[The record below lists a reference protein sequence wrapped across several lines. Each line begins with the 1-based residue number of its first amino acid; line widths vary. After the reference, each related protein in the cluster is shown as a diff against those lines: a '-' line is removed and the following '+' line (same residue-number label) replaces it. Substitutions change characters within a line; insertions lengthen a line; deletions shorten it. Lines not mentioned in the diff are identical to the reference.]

1 LSVHSP
7 RHIATLCALLAAAQP
22 ACLHAAPGL
31 REGAFGL
38 RTPLSADHALEY
50 LMGIVLVMIA
60 LGVFA
65 WLMRRLQT
73 RIGSAG
79 ASLRIAA
86 ALPLGGKE
94 RLLLVE
100 VEGERLLLGVG
111 PGGVQLVRRLRGNG
125 AGTGSASAAATP
137 PQDTWLART
146 LRGAAAR

>member
-1 LSVHSP
+1 MHSP
-7 RHIATLCALLAAAQP
+7 RYIATLCALLAAVQP
-22 ACLHAAPGL
+22 ACLRAAPALREEAPGL
-31 REGAFGL
+31 RA
-38 RTPLSADHALEY
+38 PLSADHALEY
-50 LMGIVLVMIA
+50 LMGIVLVMVA
-60 LGVFA
+60 LAVFA
-65 WLMRRLQT
+65 WLMRRLQA

-100 VEGERLLLGVG
+100 AEGERLLLGVG
-111 PGGVQLVRRLRGNG
+111 PGGVQLLRRLRGNG
-125 AGTGSASAAATP
+125 AGTGIASTVATP